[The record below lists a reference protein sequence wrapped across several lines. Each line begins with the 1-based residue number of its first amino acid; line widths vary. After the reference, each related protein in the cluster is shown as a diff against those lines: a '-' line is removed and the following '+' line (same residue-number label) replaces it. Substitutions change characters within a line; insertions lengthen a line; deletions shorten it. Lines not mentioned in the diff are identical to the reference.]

1 MTRRLAI
8 ACALLA
14 LALAPAAVAAPQ
26 ASLPDIEDEVMCAQC
41 GTPLN
46 ASDSP
51 VADDERAFIR
61 ERIAQGQ
68 TKEQIKAA
76 LVAEYGEEI
85 LALPDDDG
93 FNLAAY
99 LVPVLLA
106 LLAAAGLAVAA
117 RRWRRSPRTAPAEA
131 GPDLDP
137 DDARRL
143 ERDLAAYDS

>member
-1 MTRRLAI
+1 MIRPLAV
-8 ACALLA
+8 AFALLA
-14 LALAPAAVAAPQ
+14 LALVPAAVAAPQ

-61 ERIAQGQ
+61 ERIAQGH

-117 RRWRRSPRTAPAEA
+117 RRWRRSPRTAPPAA
-131 GPDLDP
+131 SPDLDP
-137 DDARRL
+137 EDERRL

>member
-1 MTRRLAI
+1 MTRRLSI

-61 ERIAQGQ
+61 KLIAQGQ
-68 TKEQIKAA
+68 TKEQIKSA

-85 LALPDDDG
+85 LALPDDEG

-99 LVPVLLA
+99 LVPALLA
-106 LLAAAGLAVAA
+106 LLAAVGLAVAA
-117 RRWRRSPRTAPAEA
+117 RRWRRNPRTGPAAA

-143 ERDLAAYDS
+143 ERDLATYD

>member
-1 MTRRLAI
+1 MIRRLAI

-117 RRWRRSPRTAPAEA
+117 RRWRRSPRAAPPAA

-137 DDARRL
+137 EDERRL

>member
-1 MTRRLAI
+1 MTRRLAL

-14 LALAPAAVAAPQ
+14 LVLAPAAAAAPQ

-61 ERIAQGQ
+61 KLIAQGR
-68 TKEQIKAA
+68 TKEQIKSA

-93 FNLAAY
+93 FDLAAY
-99 LVPVLLA
+99 LVPALLA
-106 LLAAAGLAVAA
+106 LVAAAGVAVAA
-117 RRWRRSPRTAPAEA
+117 RRWRRSPAAAPEPGAE
-131 GPDLDP
+131 LDP
-137 DDARRL
+137 DDAQRL
-143 ERDLAAYDS
+143 ERELAAYDR

>member
-61 ERIAQGQ
+61 KLIAQGR
-68 TKEQIKAA
+68 TKEQIKSA

-85 LALPDDDG
+85 LALPDDEG

-99 LVPVLLA
+99 LVPALLA
-106 LLAAAGLAVAA
+106 LAAAIGVAVAA
-117 RRWRRSPRTAPAEA
+117 RRWRRSPRTAPAAA
-131 GPDLDP
+131 GPELDP

-143 ERDLAAYDS
+143 ERDLATYD